1 MRGCGDATDQFKSH
15 GEASLYIPPM
25 DHAPRIA
32 WANVNYGPIWAPAY
46 TSHMR
51 ALNYAAQRLTVDY
64 RGDIHAIGA
73 TDRMYTHEAE
83 NRVVKDILDTP
94 CTHIFFTEN
103 DMVLPDETIPWLL
116 DVNQPIVT
124 GVYYLRQGYGQ
135 PCLYRKVS
143 QFKGQGAYGQSPVR
157 MYPQDKPFRLNGCV
171 GVGCL
176 LVQKRVFETVPYPWF
191 DLQAGHGQQGYGSDM
206 FFFKKVRDCKIDV
219 WVQPT
224 VQCGQIEYVTW
235 TQEDYQAAIAADP
248 TWLSGGVIIGGAEVV
263 PSEA

>member
-1 MRGCGDATDQFKSH
+1 
-15 GEASLYIPPM
+15 M
-25 DHAPRIA
+25 DRVKIA

-51 ALNYAAQRLTVDY
+51 ALAYAGKRLDVEFH
-64 RGDIHAIGA
+64 GEIAAVGA

-83 NRVVKDILDTP
+83 NQVVKDALLAD

-103 DMVLPDETIPWLL
+103 DMVLPDETLLWLL
-116 DVNQPIVT
+116 EVEQPIVT

-135 PCLYRKVS
+135 PCLYRRVS
-143 QFKGQGAYGQSPVR
+143 QYKGCGAYGQSPVR
-157 MYPQDKPFRLNGCV
+157 LYPQDAPFRLNGCV

-176 LVQKRVFETVPYPWF
+176 LVRCDVFQRVAYPWF

-206 FFFKKVRDCKIDV
+206 YFFKHVRDAGIEV
-219 WVQPT
+219 WVQPK

-235 TQEDYQAAIAADP
+235 TQQDYRAAIDADP
-248 TWLSGGVIIGGAEVV
+248 QWLSQGVIVGGAEVV
-263 PSEA
+263 PYGA